1 MNNKSI
7 RKLCFAGL
15 LVAVAVIGSLLVIP
29 VFGAKCSPVQHM
41 VNVTAA
47 VLLLSLI
54 HIFGVIILRENGDIH
69 RFNASN
75 KLAAFAGLDVRV
87 TQYGEFIGTRQ
98 KISKRAL
105 FAVGE

>member
-1 MNNKSI
+1 MLDI
-7 RKLCFAGL
+7 L
-15 LVAVAVIGSLLVIP
+15 
-29 VFGAKCSPVQHM
+29 
-41 VNVTAA
+41 
-47 VLLLSLI
+47 
-54 HIFGVIILRENGDIH
+54 GVIILREIGDIH

>member
-1 MNNKSI
+1 M
-7 RKLCFAGL
+7 
-15 LVAVAVIGSLLVIP
+15 
-29 VFGAKCSPVQHM
+29 
-41 VNVTAA
+41 
-47 VLLLSLI
+47 
-54 HIFGVIILRENGDIH
+54 REIGDIH

>member
-1 MNNKSI
+1 MDI
-7 RKLCFAGL
+7 L
-15 LVAVAVIGSLLVIP
+15 
-29 VFGAKCSPVQHM
+29 
-41 VNVTAA
+41 
-47 VLLLSLI
+47 
-54 HIFGVIILRENGDIH
+54 GVIILREIGDIH